1 MTHKQ
6 FLRLNNLF
14 HLHEFFRFLHAIQ
27 KNTFTFVSRELD
39 LLRQH
44 IKPGEVYR
52 RSDLEYYST
61 AIDRHLATLTKDG
74 TLIKLNQ
81 GLYYAPKQ
89 SKFGVVPPDDRQVVE
104 RFLKDEDFL
113 LVSPN
118 TFNSL
123 GLGLTQ
129 LYNTTWVYNHKRK
142 GEFQLNG
149 KTFEFKL
156 KSSFPKNIT
165 REYLL
170 VDLLNNIE
178 DLAEDQSQTLDKLPN
193 IIGSFNADAL
203 MKATQLYGNGKTKRK
218 LKSIVRN
225 VFQHGI
231 IGQIDRD

>member
-1 MTHKQ
+1 MNWV
-6 FLRLNNLF
+6 RIGN
-14 HLHEFFRFLHAIQ
+14 LHEFFQFFHAI
-27 KNTFTFVSRELD
+27 KKPLYICIRTMD

-44 IKPGEVYR
+44 IKQGQVYR

-61 AIDRHLATLTKDG
+61 AIDRHLAQLTEDG

-89 SKFGVVPPDDRQVVE
+89 SKFGAVPPDDRQVVE

-118 TFNSL
+118 SFNSL

-142 GEFQLNG
+142 GEFKLNG

-156 KSSFPKNIT
+156 KSSFPKNIS

-170 VDLLNNIE
+170 VDLLNNL
-178 DLAEDQSQTLDKLPN
+178 DTLAEDQTQTIDKLQDYVANFN
-193 IIGSFNADAL
+193 IDAL
-203 MKATQLYGNGKTKRK
+203 MKVTQQYGSGKTKRT

-225 VFQHGI
+225 VLQHA
-231 IGQIDRD
+231 

>member
-1 MTHKQ
+1 M
-6 FLRLNNLF
+6 
-14 HLHEFFRFLHAIQ
+14 
-27 KNTFTFVSRELD
+27 D

-44 IKPGEVYR
+44 IKQGQVYR

-61 AIDRHLATLTKDG
+61 AIDRHLAQLTEDG

-89 SKFGVVPPDDRQVVE
+89 SKFGAVPPDDRQVVE

-118 TFNSL
+118 SFNSL

-142 GEFQLNG
+142 GEFKLNG

-156 KSSFPKNIT
+156 KSSFPKNIS

-170 VDLLNNIE
+170 VDLLNNL
-178 DLAEDQSQTLDKLPN
+178 DTLAEDQTQTIDKLPDHVANFN
-193 IIGSFNADAL
+193 IDAL
-203 MKATQLYGNGKTKRK
+203 MKVTQQYGSGKTKRT
-218 LKSIVRN
+218 LKSIVRT
-225 VFQHGI
+225 VLQHA
-231 IGQIDRD
+231 

>member
-1 MTHKQ
+1 MQ
-6 FLRLNNLF
+6 
-14 HLHEFFRFLHAIQ
+14 
-27 KNTFTFVSRELD
+27 
-39 LLRQH
+39 LLREH
-44 IKPGEVYR
+44 INQGEVYR

-61 AIDRHLATLTKDG
+61 AIDRHLSQLTKDG

-89 SKFGVVPPDDRQVVE
+89 SKFGTVPPDDHQIVAC
-104 RFLKDEDFL
+104 FLKDEDFL

-156 KSSFPKNIT
+156 KSSFPQNIS

-170 VDLLNNIE
+170 VDLLNNLE
-178 DLAEDQSQTLDKLPN
+178 NLAEDQTEVIDKLANNLPN
-193 IIGSFNADAL
+193 FNTDAL
-203 MKATQLYGNGKTKRK
+203 MKATQQYGTGKTKRTLK
-218 LKSIVRN
+218 LVLRKVIKN
-225 VFQHGI
+225 
-231 IGQIDRD
+231 DRI

>member
-1 MTHKQ
+1 M
-6 FLRLNNLF
+6 
-14 HLHEFFRFLHAIQ
+14 
-27 KNTFTFVSRELD
+27 V
-39 LLRQH
+39 
-44 IKPGEVYR
+44 
-52 RSDLEYYST
+52 
-61 AIDRHLATLTKDG
+61 
-74 TLIKLNQ
+74 KLNQ

-118 TFNSL
+118 AFNSL

-156 KSSFPKNIT
+156 KSSFPMNIT

-170 VDLLNNIE
+170 VDLLNNME
-178 DLAEDQSQTLDKLPN
+178 NLAEDQSQTLDRLPN
-193 IIGSFNADAL
+193 NIGSFNADAL
-203 MKATQLYGNGKTKRK
+203 MKATQLYGNGKSKRA
-218 LKSIVRN
+218 LKTIVRN
-225 VFQHGI
+225 ALQ
-231 IGQIDRD
+231 RA

>member
-1 MTHKQ
+1 M
-6 FLRLNNLF
+6 
-14 HLHEFFRFLHAIQ
+14 E
-27 KNTFTFVSRELD
+27 

-44 IKPGEVYR
+44 IKKGEVYR

-74 TLIKLNQ
+74 TLVKLNQ

-89 SKFGVVPPDDRQVVE
+89 SKFGVVPPDDDQVVK
-104 RFLKDEDFL
+104 RLLKDEDYL

-156 KSSFPKNIT
+156 KSAFPKHIT

-170 VDLLNNIE
+170 VDLLNNLE
-178 DLAEDQSQTLDKLPN
+178 NLAEDESQAIEKLP
-193 IIGSFNADAL
+193 FNVRNFDTDAL
-203 MKATQLYGNGKTKRK
+203 MKATQQYGTGKTKRT
-218 LKSIVRN
+218 LKTIVRN
-225 VFQHGI
+225 VLQHA
-231 IGQIDRD
+231 

>member
-1 MTHKQ
+1 MNFSIFCMQLKK
-6 FLRLNNLF
+6 
-14 HLHEFFRFLHAIQ
+14 HLYFCIKEM
-27 KNTFTFVSRELD
+27 D

-61 AIDRHLATLTKDG
+61 AIDRHLATLTKDR

-89 SKFGVVPPDDRQVVE
+89 SKFGIVPPDDRQLVE
-104 RFLKDEDFL
+104 RFLKDDDFL

-156 KSSFPKNIT
+156 KSSFPKNIS

-193 IIGSFNADAL
+193 NIGSFNADAL

-225 VFQHGI
+225 IFQHA
-231 IGQIDRD
+231 

>member
-1 MTHKQ
+1 M
-6 FLRLNNLF
+6 
-14 HLHEFFRFLHAIQ
+14 E
-27 KNTFTFVSRELD
+27 

-44 IKPGEVYR
+44 IKQGEVYR

-89 SKFGVVPPDDRQVVE
+89 SKFGNVPPDDRQVVE
-104 RFLKDEDFL
+104 RFLKDDDFL

-142 GEFQLNG
+142 GEFQVNG

-193 IIGSFNADAL
+193 NIDSFNADAL

-218 LKSIVRN
+218 LKSIVRK
-225 VFQHGI
+225 VFQHA
-231 IGQIDRD
+231 

>member
-1 MTHKQ
+1 M
-6 FLRLNNLF
+6 
-14 HLHEFFRFLHAIQ
+14 
-27 KNTFTFVSRELD
+27 D

-44 IKPGEVYR
+44 IKQGEVYR

-61 AIDRHLATLTKDG
+61 AIDRHLAQLTKDG
-74 TLIKLNQ
+74 TLVKLKQ

-89 SKFGVVPPDDRQVVE
+89 SKFGVVPPNDRQIVE
-104 RFLKDEDFL
+104 RFLKDDDFL

-118 TFNSL
+118 LFNSL

-129 LYNTTWVYNHKRK
+129 LYNTIWVYNHKRK

-156 KSSFPKNIT
+156 KSSFPKSIT

-170 VDLLNNIE
+170 VDLLNNME
-178 DLAEDQSQTLDKLPN
+178 KLAEDQNKTLDILSKN
-193 IIGSFNADAL
+193 MGRFNADAL
-203 MKATQLYGNGKTKRK
+203 MKATQIYGNGKTKRK

-225 VFQHGI
+225 VLQYA
-231 IGQIDRD
+231 